1 MSKHRN
7 LTLHQAA
14 AVQSAMIAVS
24 FEGGTIK
31 IDFEPIDV
39 YVTDAGWLTV
49 RGGQYG
55 YEEHDG
61 LSAFETA
68 YALKNV
74 EPDLLAL
81 AYEMEAMCDAFLLN
95 AAEEGNDLAQATW
108 ARRRDR
114 CRAAITAAI
123 ANSTVSRS
131 WATVTCPS

>member
-1 MSKHRN
+1 MSKPRN
-7 LTLHQAA
+7 LTAHQAVT
-14 AVQSAMIAVS
+14 VQSAMIAVN
-24 FEGGTIK
+24 FEGATIQ

-39 YVTDAGWLTV
+39 FVTDAGWITV

-68 YALKNV
+68 YALENAQ
-74 EPDLLAL
+74 PDLLAL

-108 ARRRDR
+108 AKRRDR
-114 CRAAITAAI
+114 CRAAIIAAI
-123 ANSTVSRS
+123 TKSTASRS
-131 WATVTCPS
+131 SATVTDCS

>member
-1 MSKHRN
+1 MVMSKPRN
-7 LTLHQAA
+7 LTTHQAV
-14 AVQSAMIAVS
+14 AVQSALVAVS
-24 FEGGTIK
+24 FEGGTIH
-31 IDFEPIDV
+31 IDFEPIDIF
-39 YVTDAGWLTV
+39 VTDTGWITV
-49 RGGQYG
+49 RDGPYG

-61 LSAFETA
+61 LSAFESA
-68 YALKNV
+68 YALENL

-95 AAEEGNDLAQATW
+95 AAEEGNDLAQRTW

-131 WATVTCPS
+131 GRSVKL